1 MFAKVESERA
11 TFDPLTDFQIS
22 FIDRQTLK
30 QLEDK
35 ITELGIILST
45 MQHTALRMCDYTRKI
60 SPDEYSADGSIIN
73 AIIEELEEHAKET
86 EVNWR
91 RGEALKMRVKSVTQL
106 VRAYCFTLNQ
116 DNHRIE

>member
-11 TFDPLTDFQIS
+11 IFDPLTDFQIS

-45 MQHTALRMCDYTRKI
+45 MQHTAFRMCGYTRKI
-60 SPDEYSADGSIIN
+60 SPDEFSADGSIIN
-73 AIIEELEEHAKET
+73 AIIEELEEHAKEI
-86 EVNWR
+86 EVNRR
-91 RGEALKMRVKSVTQL
+91 RGEALKMRVESVTKL
-106 VRAYCFTLNQ
+106 VRAYCFTKS
-116 DNHRIE
+116 R

>member
-11 TFDPLTDFQIS
+11 SFDPLTDFQIS
-22 FIDRQTLK
+22 FIDRQILK

-60 SPDEYSADGSIIN
+60 SSDEFPADGSVIN
-73 AIIEELEEHAKET
+73 AIIEELEEHAKEI
-86 EVNWR
+86 EMNR
-91 RGEALKMRVKSVTQL
+91 RRREALKMRVKSVTKL
-106 VRAYCFTLNQ
+106 VRADYFTLSQ
-116 DNHRIE
+116 DGYRIE